1 MGLDS
6 VELLMDVEEAFG
18 IEISNLEAEQINT
31 VQDFYDC
38 AWKHISNKKLSIE
51 KCYSQSVFYKIR
63 QAIVE
68 NIKVDKSSITPKTK
82 IADIITIENRRQ
94 IWNQLE
100 DKLQLKLPQLELR
113 NPYNFILIA
122 FGITTILG
130 SFLAELFLVKV
141 YYASSWIY
149 SYSLIGI
156 VLTTLL
162 SKAFNPFR
170 TNFVPTDF
178 GELTK
183 NVYGNNFKLI
193 TAEKGITK
201 NDLEI
206 VIREIIS
213 NKCGLD
219 LAEITPEKTITG
231 DLGIN

>member
-38 AWKHISNKKLSIE
+38 AWKHVSNKNLSIE

-68 NIKVDKSSITPKTK
+68 NIKVDKASITPKTK
-82 IADIITIENRRQ
+82 ITDIIPFENRRQ
-94 IWNQLE
+94 IWKQLE
-100 DKLQLKLPQLELR
+100 DTLQLKLPQLELR
-113 NPYNFILIA
+113 KPYNIILNA
-122 FGITTILG
+122 FGIKTILG
-130 SFLAELFLVKV
+130 SLLVELFMVIIYDASYWV
-141 YYASSWIY
+141 YG
-149 SYSLIGI
+149 YSLIAI
-156 VLTTLL
+156 LLTSLL
-162 SKAFNPFR
+162 SKAFTPFR
-170 TNFVPTDF
+170 TNFVTNDF

-183 NVYGNNFKLI
+183 NVYGKNFKAI
-193 TAEKGITK
+193 TNENGITQ

-219 LAEITPEKTITG
+219 LAEITPEKSLTR
-231 DLGIN
+231 DLGID